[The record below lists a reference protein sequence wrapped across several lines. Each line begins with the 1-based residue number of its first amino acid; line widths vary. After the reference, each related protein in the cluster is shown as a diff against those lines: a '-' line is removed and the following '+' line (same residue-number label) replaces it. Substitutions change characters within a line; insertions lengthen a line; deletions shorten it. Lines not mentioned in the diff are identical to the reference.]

1 MTEIEINIPESW
13 ADVKLSQYLDFYK
26 AVKPYEGTDEYQRIV
41 FERSI
46 LHFCNVSAEILYKLP
61 TTTLDEMKA
70 SIYDFI
76 GKGME
81 QPLITTFRLGETTYG
96 FEPNIEEIKY
106 GPYLDAVSYSKD
118 LWAYIPLLM
127 AVLYRP
133 VVDKRGQ
140 AYSIKPYTG
149 TDDNVVDL
157 FKSQL
162 TMDIV
167 WGAISFFL
175 LLQKELVKGTLAY
188 SQKVMKNLT
197 PQQTSA
203 VKEILTKNGLD
214 IAQLQH
220 YLEIMSSNL
229 TQ

>member
-13 ADVKLSQYLDFYK
+13 ADIKLPQYLDFYK
-26 AVKPYEGTDEYQRIV
+26 AIKPYEGTDEYQRIV

-61 TTTLDEMKA
+61 VSTLDEMKA

-81 QPLITTFRLGETTYG
+81 QPLITTFTLGSTEYG
-96 FEPNIEEIKY
+96 FEPNLDELNY

-118 LWAYIPLLM
+118 VWTYTPLLM
-127 AVLYRP
+127 SVLYRP
-133 VVDKRGQ
+133 VVGKRGQ
-140 AYSIKPYTG
+140 TYKIAPYRG

-175 LLQKELVKGTLAY
+175 LLQKELVKDTLAY

-197 PQQTSA
+197 PDQISQ
-203 VKEILTKNGLD
+203 VNQILTKNGLD
-214 IAQLQH
+214 ITQLQH
-220 YLEIMSSNL
+220 YLEMTSQNL
-229 TQ
+229 IQ